1 MAHFIK
7 SLKRFLTKSSCGCK
21 KNKQTRKRKRKQARM
36 RKQTR
41 MRRSKQYKGGYI
53 VPSKAVTG
61 SKRPSMSSKQPFK
74 KGWVKT
80 SVKIL
85 S

>member
-21 KNKQTRKRKRKQARM
+21 KNKQTRKR
-36 RKQTR
+36 
-41 MRRSKQYKGGYI
+41 RSKQYRGGYI
-53 VPSKAVTG
+53 VPSKPVAG

-74 KGWVKT
+74 KGLTKT
-80 SVKIL
+80 SVKII

>member
-21 KNKQTRKRKRKQARM
+21 KNKQTRKRM

>member
-21 KNKQTRKRKRKQARM
+21 KRKQTQKNTRM
-36 RKQTR
+36 RKQTN
-41 MRRSKQYKGGYI
+41 KQYRGGYI
-53 VPSKAVTG
+53 VPSKPVAG

-74 KGWVKT
+74 KGLTKT
-80 SVKIL
+80 SVKII